1 MSCYDVTMD
10 CTLMPMSGRR
20 WTVEGMCHAWRR
32 FGELTP
38 AVAVDGAHE

>member
-1 MSCYDVTMD
+1 MD

-20 WTVEGMCHAWRR
+20 LTVEGMCHAWRR